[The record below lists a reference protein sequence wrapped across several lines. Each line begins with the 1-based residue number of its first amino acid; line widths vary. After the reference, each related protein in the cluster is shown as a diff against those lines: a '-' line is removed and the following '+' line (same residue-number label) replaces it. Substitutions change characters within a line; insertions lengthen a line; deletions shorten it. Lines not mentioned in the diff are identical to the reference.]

1 MMRCCCTILRA
12 PQPAPRREISMWH
25 DFIGEFAK
33 KKPHHPAI
41 IDKIAN
47 TTHTYHAM
55 ESLIQRWGNLLH
67 ARGIGQGDR
76 VVWLAP
82 ACMEHILL
90 FFACARVG
98 AILVPLNH
106 RLPPSELA
114 GILDLVEP
122 QLFLGSIPP
131 PPGQRFPYLPLDA
144 VDITADRPTAPA
156 HSVADDDPMLMLFTS
171 GSTGMPKGVLFH
183 AAMIMANIRN
193 TVDADVLEADDI
205 SIVNTPFFHTG
216 AYHVFLLPLLSMGG
230 TLLLFDRF
238 DPGGVLQAIRDEG
251 ITIFWAVPT
260 MFQAIYDHPDFA
272 ATDFSRIRCLLSG
285 GAPLNVALMKGYHA
299 RGVPFK
305 QGFGLTEVG
314 PNCFLLD
321 TEECW
326 HRPDSIGKPMRHSQV
341 LVVDDANQP
350 VPPDQPGEL
359 LIGGPHLCRGYWRNE
374 ELFRN
379 SLHEGCFRT
388 GDLVRYDR
396 EGFFFVVGR
405 KKEMYISG
413 GENVYPGEVE
423 KQILTHPEITQA
435 VVVAVPDAKW
445 TEVGYLFC
453 VASREISLD
462 ELRLHLDQ
470 RLVRFKHPHHL
481 RRLESLP
488 LLANGKINRVDL
500 QEMARRSVSGTGV
513 DN

>member
-1 MMRCCCTILRA
+1 
-12 PQPAPRREISMWH
+12 MWH
-25 DFIGEFAK
+25 DFIGEFAER
-33 KKPHHPAI
+33 KPDYPAI
-41 IDKIAN
+41 IDKTTRI
-47 TTHTYHAM
+47 THTYRGMA
-55 ESLIQRWGNLLH
+55 ELIQRWGEYLH
-67 ARGIGQGDR
+67 AQGIGKGDR

-106 RLPPSELA
+106 RLPPAELA
-114 GILDLVEP
+114 GILELVAP
-122 QLFLGSIPP
+122 RLFLGAIDPP
-131 PPGQRFPYLPLDA
+131 TGQAFPYVHRDA
-144 VDITADRPTAPA
+144 IDLQGNRTPAPA
-156 HSVADDDPMLMLFTS
+156 HVVADDDVMLMLFTS
-171 GSTGMPKGVLFH
+171 GSTGTPKGVLFH
-183 AAMIMANIRN
+183 AAMIMANIRA
-193 TVDADVLEADDI
+193 TVEADVLRADDV

-238 DPGGVLQAIRDEG
+238 DPGGVLQAIREDD

-260 MFQAIYDHPDFA
+260 MFQAIRDHADFA
-272 ATDFSRIRCLLSG
+272 TTDFSRIRCLLSG
-285 GAPLNVALMKGYHA
+285 GAPLNVALMKAYHA

-321 TEECW
+321 TDACW
-326 HRPDSIGKPMRHSQV
+326 QRPDSIGKPMRHSRV
-341 LVVDDANQP
+341 RVVDEADNP
-350 VPPDQPGEL
+350 VGPNQPGEM
-359 LIGGPHLCRGYWRNE
+359 LIGGPHLCQGYWRNA
-374 ELFRN
+374 ELFRS
-379 SLHEGCFRT
+379 SLHEGYFRT
-388 GDLVRYDR
+388 GDLVRFDD

-445 TEVGYLFC
+445 TEVGFAFI
-453 VASREISLD
+453 VARAEVSLTA
-462 ELRLHLDQ
+462 LRAHLDQ
-470 RLVRFKHPHHL
+470 RLVRFKHPQHL
-481 RRLESLP
+481 RRLETLP
-488 LLANGKINRVDL
+488 LLANGKINRVGL
-500 QEMARRSVSGTGV
+500 QEMARRIVASGEAP
-513 DN
+513 